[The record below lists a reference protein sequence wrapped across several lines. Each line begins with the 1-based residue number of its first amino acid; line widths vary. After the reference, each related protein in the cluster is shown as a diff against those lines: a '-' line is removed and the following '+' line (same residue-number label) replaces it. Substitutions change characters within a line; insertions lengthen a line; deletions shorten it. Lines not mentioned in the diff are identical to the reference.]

1 MSNEN
6 MYFDP
11 AAFDFTQLV
20 DVVEGNEA
28 PTIAKT
34 ESLKDIGPNGGV
46 TDDASDLADLFTA
59 DPDDEAPEGE
69 KDINADVSDLITPE
83 PTEDTIKIFNDLPDD
98 VPLSFGDH
106 EMTKAEA
113 KQFFADK
120 KTFDDQKELI
130 STAANSIDQIH
141 THIMRNHTS
150 HALTIDTNI
159 ANIQRKMNSNI
170 SAAEYGEE
178 ARKLQQAYEAK
189 AFLNQRTDE
198 ELKLLEIEKAE
209 VTRFKI
215 MQTDHAMRSEFP
227 QWDQIKGGLLRD
239 IKERGG
245 DQLLNDLEKV
255 WNPEIAKMLLES
267 YRFRQRN
274 KQAGEKALEAAKAK
288 APRSTSTAANAQ
300 RQKALDETAA
310 KKAALLKKAKTGNLT
325 PEDNAKMFDFLVD

>member
-20 DVVEGNEA
+20 DVVETPA
-28 PTIAKT
+28 PKEKEYIKA
-34 ESLKDIGPNGGV
+34 SDVSANGGV
-46 TDDASDLADLFTA
+46 VDDADDLRDLFEA

-69 KDINADVSDLITPE
+69 TDINADVSDLITPE

-98 VPLSFGDH
+98 VPLSFG
-106 EMTKAEA
+106 EETMTKAQA

-120 KTFDDQKELI
+120 KTFDDQKELV

-141 THIMRNHTS
+141 NHIMRNHTG

-255 WNPEIAKMLLES
+255 WNPEIAKMLLDS
-267 YRFRQRN
+267 YRYRN
-274 KQAGEKALEAAKAK
+274 SRKKAEQTALEAAKAK